1 MADVRTDSARAFR
14 SSPPHPLPAAARWIS
29 NHPRLVDAILAGLI
43 ACGAIGSLWNSH
55 NSGTAG
61 HPTWEFVVLA
71 ALSAVP
77 LAWRRTWPL
86 PTLLVLVAAQ
96 VVLQIKNADGPG
108 WLAAVLAAYTFTT
121 GNARVTVRWILVMG
135 GGALALIVGLSIG
148 FRGNLLKVLPGAS
161 FLTLV
166 MIVGD
171 RIRRGRELGRE
182 IAGRAHEQNRLDAE
196 RQLQDE
202 RSRIARELH
211 DVVAHSMSV
220 MIIQAAAARRQ
231 LASNPDRA
239 SEALLNIEETG
250 RVAMHEMRRMLGVL
264 RGGRSGQRGYSGL
277 AGQHG
282 ADLAPQPSLEGLVE
296 LIASSADLPVHFDQP
311 DASVIADLPQA
322 LGLSAYRV
330 VQEALTNV
338 RRHAG
343 PVTSVDVALRRSS
356 DALTVEVL
364 DDGRGASAANA
375 QPGFGLIGMRERVGM
390 FAGQLTVGPRVGG
403 GWRVR
408 ATFPLPAT

>member
-1 MADVRTDSARAFR
+1 MADAATDFARAAR
-14 SSPPHPLPAAARWIS
+14 PMSPQPLPSAARWIKH
-29 NHPRLVDAILAGLI
+29 HPRSVDAILAGLI
-43 ACGAIGSLWNSH
+43 GAGAVGSLWNPQ
-55 NSGTAG
+55 NDGTGG
-61 HPTWEFVVLA
+61 HPTWPFVVLA
-71 ALSAVP
+71 ILSTVP
-77 LAWRRTWPL
+77 LAGRRLWPL

-96 VVLQIKNADGPG
+96 VVLQIKNADGPS

-121 GNARVTVRWILVMG
+121 GNSRMTGRWILVVG
-135 GGALALIVGLSIG
+135 GGSVALIVALNVG
-148 FRGNLLKVLPGAS
+148 FGGSLLKVLPGAA
-161 FLTLV
+161 FLTMV

-182 IAGRAHEQNRLDAE
+182 IATRAREQHRLDAE

-239 SEALLNIEETG
+239 SEALVNIESTG
-250 RVAMHEMRRMLGVL
+250 RAAMHEMRRVLGVL
-264 RGGRSGQRGYSGL
+264 RGDRPGIE
-277 AGQHG
+277 
-282 ADLAPQPSLEGLVE
+282 LAPQPSLDVLAELV
-296 LIASSADLPVHFDQP
+296 ANSADLPVQLRQP
-311 DASVIADLPQA
+311 DPDELADLPPA

-343 PVTSVDVALRRSS
+343 MVTVVDVVVRR
-356 DALTVEVL
+356 DAHALTVEVL
-364 DDGRGASAANA
+364 DDGRGASAFSDRA
-375 QPGFGLIGMRERVGM
+375 GFGLVGMRERVGM

-408 ATFPLPAT
+408 ATFPLPAS